1 MDNAAAQPVP
11 GELTSTITAEEGA
24 ADVPAIVPPSD
35 PSEDAVMGDGG
46 DQQADAAIETGSNA
60 TPVVSD
66 NPLDAPEGPR
76 PEAEA
81 EADAEDEE
89 MAETRDDVKRD
100 LPAAGGEA
108 ADGAAKEQPEQTKA
122 AIETSA
128 RSHLISQAH
137 AIILPSYSTW
147 FDMHQIHNI
156 EKKSLPEFFNS
167 RNRSKT
173 PAVYKDY
180 RDFMVNTYR
189 LNPAEYLT
197 VTACRRN
204 LAGDVCAIMRV
215 HAFLEQ
221 WGLINYQVDPD
232 TRPSNIGPPFTGH
245 FRITADTPRGLQPHQ
260 PAPGSIITPGKPNP
274 TTSRLASATPPTKAD
289 LNLEI
294 RRNIYESNGKEVTPS
309 TSTAEKPANGEAS
322 TTEANGSTATAAKT
336 LEESLKETGKTY
348 YCYSCGIDCT
358 RVRYHNTKSTPSS
371 TTGKT
376 GASLKF
382 DLCPSCYMN
391 GHFPASGQASDYT
404 KLENENYKAVPDRD
418 APWTDAETL
427 LLLEGLELFDDDWN
441 SVADHV
447 GSRTRE
453 ECVMKF
459 LQLEIEDKYLEG
471 EPDTST
477 AVNGVPT
484 GNLGYLS
491 NGRIPFTQA
500 DNPVMSVMGFLAGL
514 ADPAVTAAA
523 AGKSVEEMKR
533 ALREKLERGS
543 LGADKGKEKEK
554 DNSAA
559 DSSAPAQSAPV
570 KDEPSAMDIDPAST
584 NAPQTAVAT
593 TTTPSTTTA
602 TTNSLT
608 TLPLALTAARASA
621 LASHTERHLTALVSS
636 AVNIELQ
643 KLSLKLSQFSELE
656 ALLQAERQDLEARR
670 EQLFLDRL
678 AFQKRIRGVEGAFA
692 RAVSLVAS
700 GGREGVEEAGRVV
713 REAVGE
719 WGIQGGEGKGV
730 VVRGV
735 QGEGGPVGEVR
746 PLGEGDEGF
755 RSFEI

>member
-1 MDNAAAQPVP
+1 M
-11 GELTSTITAEEGA
+11 
-24 ADVPAIVPPSD
+24 
-35 PSEDAVMGDGG
+35 
-46 DQQADAAIETGSNA
+46 
-60 TPVVSD
+60 
-66 NPLDAPEGPR
+66 
-76 PEAEA
+76 
-81 EADAEDEE
+81 
-89 MAETRDDVKRD
+89 
-100 LPAAGGEA
+100 
-108 ADGAAKEQPEQTKA
+108 
-122 AIETSA
+122 
-128 RSHLISQAH
+128 
-137 AIILPSYSTW
+137 
-147 FDMHQIHNI
+147 
-156 EKKSLPEFFNS
+156 
-167 RNRSKT
+167 
-173 PAVYKDY
+173 
-180 RDFMVNTYR
+180 
-189 LNPAEYLT
+189 
-197 VTACRRN
+197 
-204 LAGDVCAIMRV
+204 
-215 HAFLEQ
+215 
-221 WGLINYQVDPD
+221 QVDPD

-260 PAPGSIITPGKPNP
+260 PAPGSIVTPGKPNP

-309 TSTAEKPANGEAS
+309 TSTVEKPANGEAS
-322 TTEANGSTATAAKT
+322 TTEANGSAATATAAKS
-336 LEESLKETGKTY
+336 LEDSLKETGKPH

-471 EPDTST
+471 EPDTSA
-477 AVNGVPT
+477 AVNGVVA

-491 NGRIPFTQA
+491 NGRTPFTQA

-554 DNSAA
+554 ERDTSTE
-559 DSSAPAQSAPV
+559 DSTAPAQPAPV
-570 KDEPSAMDIDPAST
+570 KDEPSAMDIDAAST
-584 NAPQTAVAT
+584 TQTALA
-593 TTTPSTTTA
+593 TTTPSTTTNNNGA
-602 TTNSLT
+602 ANPLT

-643 KLSLKLSQFSELE
+643 KLSLKLTQFSELE
-656 ALLQAERQDLEARR
+656 SLLQAERQDLEARR

-692 RAVSLVAS
+692 RAVSLVGS

-719 WGIQGGEGKGV
+719 WGVQGGEGRGV
-730 VVRGV
+730 VVRAAADGSL
-735 QGEGGPVGEVR
+735 PVAEVR
-746 PLGEGDEGF
+746 PLGDGDEGF